1 MAKILMIDDDPDI
14 RTYVSEVLQDND
26 YKTVTAG
33 DGAEGLA
40 TATKNPDLALVV
52 LDVNMPGL
60 DGFSTARQ
68 LAADPAT
75 KGIGVVFV
83 TSKDQKAD
91 RVFAQMLGAK
101 GYVTKPY
108 TAAEIV
114 AAAGQVGVRVAT
126 CYGASESDTEVERR
140 SAFEESLGFAAELVD
155 RFGPLPPSWS
165 STILPTPIRPRPG
178 RPG

>member
-1 MAKILMIDDDPDI
+1 LEIMSMKKVLVVDDSSVDLKNLERIVRDAGA
-14 RTYVSEVLQDND
+14 VV
-26 YKTVTAG
+26 VTASSG
-33 DGAEGLA
+33 GE
-40 TATKNPDLALVV
+40 ALVKARETQPNLIM

-75 KGIGVVFV
+75 KGIPVVFV

-108 TAAEIV
+108 
-114 AAAGQVGVRVAT
+114 AAA
-126 CYGASESDTEVERR
+126 DI
-140 SAFEESLGFAAELVD
+140 LAEL
-155 RFGPLPPSWS
+155 
-165 STILPTPIRPRPG
+165 
-178 RPG
+178 